1 MQSNAGARISRKA
14 FLQSAFILVVLIIAS
29 GILTQVVPSGAF
41 QRTTLDGREAIIP
54 GSFVF
59 TPKAEYPIWRWF
71 SAPLEVLGS
80 ADGLTVIVIILFL
93 LMVGAAFAVLDACG
107 ILRKGISLIVER
119 VGERKYLLLWAVSL
133 FFMLIGAFFGIFE
146 EVIPLVPIIVAL
158 SLSMGWDS
166 LVGLGMSILA
176 VNMGFSTAVSNPFT
190 IGVAQKLAGLPLF
203 SGAGLRLV
211 FFVLVYG
218 VFMLFLTGYAK
229 KVERDPKSSPVYSEE
244 QVNASRV
251 LAAGEAGEIKGLRFK
266 PAVVWFGV
274 FMVLI
279 AVVLLAAPF
288 VPAIADYSLPI
299 VALLFLAAG
308 LGAGFLSGAK
318 AGTVLKAAWQGMLGI
333 APGIP
338 LILMASSIKYII
350 AQGGVLDTI
359 LYQASS
365 ILAGVSPMTAA
376 LAVYGMA
383 LLIEFF
389 IGSGSAK
396 AFLLM
401 PLLIPL
407 AGLVGLTN
415 QTAVTAYCFGDG
427 FSNLVYPTN
436 PVLHIALGLTV
447 VSYGKWL
454 RWSLKLW
461 ALILP
466 LTVVFLAIAVAINF
480 GPF

>member
-1 MQSNAGARISRKA
+1 MEAKSGAQISRKA
-14 FLQSAFILVVLIIAS
+14 FLQSAGILILLIVAS
-29 GILTQVVPSGAF
+29 GILTQALPSGAF
-41 QRTTLDGREAIIP
+41 QRSIIDGRETILP
-54 GSFVF
+54 GTF
-59 TPKAEYPIWRWF
+59 TFTDKAEYPFWRWIT
-71 SAPLEVLGS
+71 APLEVLGS
-80 ADGLTVIVIILFL
+80 ADGLTIIVIILFL
-93 LMVGAAFAVLDACG
+93 LMVGAAFAVLDSCG
-107 ILRKGISLIVER
+107 ILREGISRIVAR
-119 VGERKYLLLWAVSL
+119 VGTRKYLLLWAVSF
-133 FFMLIGAFFGIFE
+133 FFMFVGAFFGIFE
-146 EVIPLVPIIVAL
+146 EVIPMVPIIVAL
-158 SLSMGWDS
+158 ALSMGWDS

-176 VNMGFSTAVSNPFT
+176 VNMGFSTAISNPFT

-211 FFVLVYG
+211 FFVITYL

-229 KVERDPKSSPVYSEE
+229 KVERDPHRSPVYAED
-244 QVNASRV
+244 NAQAFRLNKVEKSQAV
-251 LAAGEAGEIKGLRFK
+251 GTLRFK
-266 PAVVWFGV
+266 PAVLWFGV
-274 FMVLI
+274 FMAMIAFVL
-279 AVVLLAAPF
+279 VSAPF
-288 VPAIADYSLPI
+288 LPAIADYSLPI
-299 VALLFLAAG
+299 VAVLFLLAG

-318 AGTVLKAAWQGMLGI
+318 TSNVLQAAWQGMERI
-333 APGIP
+333 ALGIP
-338 LILMASSIKYII
+338 LILMASSIKFII

-359 LYQASS
+359 LFHASS
-365 ILAGVSPMTAA
+365 LLSGVSPMTAA
-376 LAVYGMA
+376 LAVYGLA

-407 AGLVGLTN
+407 ANMVGLTS

-466 LTVVFLAIAVAINF
+466 LTVFFLALAVAVNF